1 MLKNNLKEPILV
13 FVCTGI
19 ILECESINELMI
31 NWYEDYKDDLE
42 EKKDITYR
50 GRTLTIIYDV
60 ITDDNEEIIEET
72 DFLTIRKDLQE
83 QIDSINKELDGK

>member
-1 MLKNNLKEPILV
+1 MLKDRLKEPILV

-19 ILECESINELMI
+19 ILECESINELLI

-50 GRTLTIIYDV
+50 GRILKIIYDV
-60 ITDDNEEIIEET
+60 VTDNNGEIIEET
-72 DFLTIRKDLQE
+72 DFITIRKDLQE
-83 QIDSINKELDGK
+83 QIDTIDEELDGE